1 MIWSK
6 QIVQAIVIMFLQVLL
21 FNHLQIAGWGFP
33 MVYVLILMNL
43 PIFIPR
49 WAEMLIGVVIGLI
62 FDIWNTSIGVNMA
75 ACIMFSFWRPIL
87 LGNMVQ
93 DIERVKGEICS
104 KSIGSIEYIKCLV
117 LLTLVHHLIVFT
129 LEAWS
134 WSNWWLILVQT
145 LISSILTIL
154 IVVGYDLLKR

>member
-1 MIWSK
+1 MTWSK
-6 QIVQAIVIMFLQVLL
+6 QIVQAIVVIFLQVLL

-49 WAEMLIGVVIGLI
+49 WLEMLIGATVGLFI
-62 FDIWNTSIGVNMA
+62 DIWGSSLGVNMA
-75 ACIMFSFWRPIL
+75 ACVMFSFWRPIL
-87 LGNMVQ
+87 LGNLVQ

-104 KSIGSIEYIKCLV
+104 KTIGRIEYIKCLV

-134 WSNWWLILVQT
+134 LNNWLLILVQT
-145 LISSILTIL
+145 LISSVLTIL
-154 IVVGYDLLKR
+154 IVIGYDMLKR